1 MKQPSEEERRR
12 ILESPPKGT
21 WALLLLFAVLLA
33 TGWAILYF
41 GVFLAH
47 GPVS

>member
-1 MKQPSEEERRR
+1 MKRLSEEEQRR

-21 WALLLLFAVLLA
+21 WALRLAFAAWLA
-33 TGWAILYF
+33 LGWVGMYF